1 MDCFTLR
8 EHQQKT
14 VNLLRKGKL
23 VMKIFFQIL
32 LNKGLMNKVHN
43 VGTSANEL
51 IDDFYI
57 SNQLMGFSMEN
68 EYKN

>member
-1 MDCFTLR
+1 M
-8 EHQQKT
+8 
-14 VNLLRKGKL
+14 
-23 VMKIFFQIL
+23 